1 MNDILTPDLLL
12 ALNPISD
19 FFSPL
24 IDLLRGFLRIL
35 DDWTGSWGIAII
47 LLTIC
52 VRIVIFPLTWKQIKS
67 QRAMQALQ
75 PKIKELQRKHKGDK
89 KKLQQ
94 ETMRLYQEYRVN
106 PFASCLPLLLQLP
119 IFICLYYAIRGTPEL
134 QNATFLWFTL
144 GEPDP
149 YYILLVVY
157 VASQLASTEL
167 MLTPET
173 QSQQKWIMRAM
184 PFMFVIFLRNF
195 PAGLFLYWITTN
207 MWTVG
212 QQLVIKYLA
221 KKHPVQLEKVDPSK
235 RKKSRFMEAMSAAQ
249 EQRETQPAAGRTGK
263 KGAPAKKGAP
273 SGKGAPAKKGA
284 PSGKGA
290 PAKKGTRPAGQAGAG
305 TGGSGG
311 KLGSRPARAGAPPG
325 KTSAQSAKGGTV
337 AAGQVRR
344 TAEPGRRPASAPT
357 APDAPPASGAGDG
370 GTGRPPDAKRKRRP
384 ADKVQTTRT
393 GKRPVKPKTGQPRPE
408 SES

>member
-19 FFSPL
+19 FFGPL

-195 PAGLFLYWITTN
+195 PSGLFLYWITTN

-221 KKHPVQLEKVDPSK
+221 KKRPVQLEKVDPSK
-235 RKKSRFMEAMSAAQ
+235 QKRSRFMEAMSAAQ

-263 KGAPAKKGAP
+263 KGAPAKRGAP
-273 SGKGAPAKKGA
+273 GKKGVPA
-284 PSGKGA
+284 GKGA
-290 PAKKGTRPAGQAGAG
+290 PAKKGTRPAGEAG
-305 TGGSGG
+305 TRTTASAGKPGARPAKGGSG
-311 KLGSRPARAGAPPG
+311 
-325 KTSAQSAKGGTV
+325 T
-337 AAGQVRR
+337 AGQVRG
-344 TAEPGRRPASAPT
+344 TGKPSRRPEPAPAT
-357 APDAPPASGAGDG
+357 PDAPPASGAGDG
-370 GTGRPPDAKRKRRP
+370 GRPPDAKRKRRP

-408 SES
+408 SESR

>member
-1 MNDILTPDLLL
+1 VNDILTPDLLL

-19 FFSPL
+19 FFGPL

-195 PAGLFLYWITTN
+195 PSGLFLYWITTN

-221 KKHPVQLEKVDPSK
+221 KKRPVQLEKVDPSK
-235 RKKSRFMEAMSAAQ
+235 QKRSRFMEAMSAAQ

-263 KGAPAKKGAP
+263 KGAPAKRGAP
-273 SGKGAPAKKGA
+273 GKKGVPA
-284 PSGKGA
+284 GKGA
-290 PAKKGTRPAGQAGAG
+290 PAKKGTRPAGEAG
-305 TGGSGG
+305 TRTTASAGKPGARPAKGGSG
-311 KLGSRPARAGAPPG
+311 
-325 KTSAQSAKGGTV
+325 T
-337 AAGQVRR
+337 AGQVRG
-344 TAEPGRRPASAPT
+344 TGKPSRRPEPAPAT
-357 APDAPPASGAGDG
+357 PDAPPASGAGDG
-370 GTGRPPDAKRKRRP
+370 GRPPDAKRKRRP

-408 SES
+408 SESR